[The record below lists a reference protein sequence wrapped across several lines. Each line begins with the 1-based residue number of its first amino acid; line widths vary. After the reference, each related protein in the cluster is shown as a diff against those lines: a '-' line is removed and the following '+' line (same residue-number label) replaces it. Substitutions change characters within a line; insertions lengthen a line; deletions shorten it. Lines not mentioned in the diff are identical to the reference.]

1 MLANFDKDNFVVNSN
16 LGGHKVASSGKD
28 RDIILNELIKGNC
41 LRSWKLRLRMI

>member
-41 LRSWKLRLRMI
+41 V